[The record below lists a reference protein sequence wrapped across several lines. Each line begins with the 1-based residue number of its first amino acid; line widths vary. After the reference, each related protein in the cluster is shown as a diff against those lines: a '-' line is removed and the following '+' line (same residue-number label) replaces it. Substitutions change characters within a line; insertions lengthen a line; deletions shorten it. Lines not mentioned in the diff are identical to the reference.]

1 MLLIKELLFNSSPFF
16 SITLLALL
24 VWGCSPFKPLS
35 EHVRESEDT
44 VWLEVPY
51 VPQASDNDCGPAALS
66 SVLAYYGNAVVL
78 EDITDEIYIPTLGRT
93 LLPDMENFARARDF
107 ETSSGRGNIEQVKQA
122 INSGK
127 PVIVLMEASPGLISR
142 PHYIVITGFT
152 PKGFI
157 SHVGVMEDAF
167 IDFEDF
173 DQRWQAMNRLHL
185 IIWK

>member
-1 MLLIKELLFNSSPFF
+1 MLLIKELLYNSAFF
-16 SITLLALL
+16 LIALLALL

-35 EHVRESEDT
+35 EQVRESEDT
-44 VWLEVPY
+44 VRLEVPY
-51 VPQASDNDCGPAALS
+51 VPQARDNDCGPAALS

-78 EDITDEIYIPTLGRT
+78 EDITDEIYIPSLGRT

-107 ETSSGRGNIEQVKQA
+107 ETFSGRGDIEQLKQA
-122 INSGK
+122 IHSGK
-127 PVIVLMEASPGLISR
+127 PVIVFMEASPGLISR
-142 PHYIVITGFT
+142 PHYIVITGYT
-152 PKGFI
+152 PEGFI
-157 SHVGVMEDAF
+157 SHVGVMADAF

>member
-1 MLLIKELLFNSSPFF
+1 LLIKELLFNSQPF
-16 SITLLALL
+16 ILIALLALL

-35 EHVRESEDT
+35 EHVRESGDT
-44 VWLEVPY
+44 VRLEVPY
-51 VPQASDNDCGPAALS
+51 VPQARDNDCGPAALS
-66 SVLAYYGNAVVL
+66 SVLAYYENAVIL
-78 EDITDEIYIPTLGRT
+78 KEITDEIYIPSLGRT

-107 ETSSGRGNIEQVKQA
+107 ETFSGRGDIEQLKQA

-127 PVIVLMEASPGLISR
+127 PVIVFMEASPGLMSR
-142 PHYIVITGFT
+142 PHYIVVTGYT
-152 PKGFI
+152 PNGFI

-167 IDFEDF
+167 IDIEDF